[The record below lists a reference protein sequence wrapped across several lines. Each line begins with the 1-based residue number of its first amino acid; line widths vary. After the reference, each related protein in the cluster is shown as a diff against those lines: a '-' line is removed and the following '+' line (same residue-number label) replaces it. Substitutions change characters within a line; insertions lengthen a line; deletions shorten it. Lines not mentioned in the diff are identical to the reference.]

1 MAIVE
6 PSAAAGTQKRK
17 YESPR
22 QLERRVAILTATREM
37 LAEEGYAA
45 TTMRSLAGRAKVAPG
60 TLYNLY
66 SSKDEL
72 MMAAVEE
79 VLDGLV
85 TRAIEQSTPGLDR
98 LLVLSETRAAN
109 IVNHPEYAEA
119 MARAL
124 FRAEPDDPLTSL
136 LYARSLPLYVY
147 QIEVAIADGDLA
159 EGSDADKLSR
169 HLQAQQWGVI
179 MAWVMG
185 IFELADVA
193 KEYTRSQIMVLLSVA
208 TAKGKRRLNE
218 CAENL

>member
-1 MAIVE
+1 MAIAE
-6 PSAAAGTQKRK
+6 PGATTSAQKRK

-45 TTMRSLAGRAKVAPG
+45 TTMRNLAGRAKVAPG

-72 MMAAVEE
+72 LMAAVQE
-79 VLDGLV
+79 VLDGIV
-85 TRAIEQSTPGLDR
+85 TRAVEQSAPGLDR
-98 LLVLSETRAAN
+98 ILVLSEERAAN
-109 IVNHPEYAEA
+109 IVKQPEYAEA

-124 FRAEPDDPLTSL
+124 FRAEPEDPLTSL
-136 LYARSLPLYVY
+136 LYARSLPMYVN
-147 QIEVAIADGDLA
+147 QIEIAMTDGDLA
-159 EGSDADKLSR
+159 EDCCADKLAR

-193 KEYTRSQIMVLLSVA
+193 KEYTRSQIMVLSSVA
-208 TAKGKRRLNE
+208 TAKGKRRLDQ